1 MVGDS
6 ASKPVSY
13 DELVTAILSPD
24 IVSVHTAINERLK
37 PKFVWQLT
45 SFSQSLTEAFIMLN
59 YGVIKTSN
67 NRPLTTKDFITQ
79 S

>member
-13 DELVTAILSPD
+13 DELVIAILSPD
-24 IVSVHTAINERLK
+24 IISVHTALNERLK

-45 SFSQSLTEAFIMLN
+45 SFSQSLTEAFIIRN
-59 YGVIKTSN
+59 YDVIKTSN
-67 NRPLTTKDFITQ
+67 NRSLTTKDFVTQ

>member
-1 MVGDS
+1 MIGDS
-6 ASKPVSY
+6 VSQTVPY
-13 DELVTAILSPD
+13 DELVIAILFPD
-24 IVSVHTAINERLK
+24 IISVHTAINERLK

-45 SFSQSLTEAFIMLN
+45 SFSQSLTEAFIILN